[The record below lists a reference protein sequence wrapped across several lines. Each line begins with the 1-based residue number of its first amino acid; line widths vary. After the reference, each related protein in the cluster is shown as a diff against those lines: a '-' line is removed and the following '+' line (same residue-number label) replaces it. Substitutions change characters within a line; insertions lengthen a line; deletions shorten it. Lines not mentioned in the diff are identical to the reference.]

1 MFLLAQN
8 KEKIINLNNVT
19 TIDITRNI
27 GGKKDEKFCLMVN
40 ASIIALYP
48 DKETAQKTLVKILAA
63 VENDEKVYEL
73 E

>member
-8 KEKIINLNNVT
+8 KEKIINLNNIT
-19 TIDITRNI
+19 TIDIARNI
-27 GGKKDEKFCLMVN
+27 GGKKDEKFSLMVN